1 MRKFLTLF
9 LVLIGTLSFAQPVVD
24 RIVVT
29 NFMSSSDMIWNTR
42 TYKFDFIDNNDREIW
57 KTSWEITLFQNG
69 TGRIQSGDIT
79 YTVKEWIFDNSNENP
94 LVRATTYNHT
104 LGRDVVVIIHK
115 DNKTGEFMLSVFDKD
130 GRMSYYFWQ

>member
-1 MRKFLTLF
+1 
-9 LVLIGTLSFAQPVVD
+9 
-24 RIVVT
+24 
-29 NFMSSSDMIWNTR
+29 
-42 TYKFDFIDNNDREIW
+42 
-57 KTSWEITLFQNG
+57 
-69 TGRIQSGDIT
+69 
-79 YTVKEWIFDNSNENP
+79 